1 MEDKQTVQEEPLTP
15 RKKRAMVEYM
25 GILFAA
31 AFLPVAISL
40 VVKVH
45 YMQDNFD
52 AASQGASENI
62 EAIQRESSATLLLV
76 QAQEAYRIGDAGA
89 FTRCMDELSACKA
102 DLPEPAA
109 KIYDSLLTLQ
119 AQQH

>member
-31 AFLPVAISL
+31 AFLLVAISL

-45 YMQDNFD
+45 YMQYNFD

-119 AQQH
+119 AQQN

>member
-1 MEDKQTVQEEPLTP
+1 MEDKQKAQEEQLTP

-31 AFLPVAISL
+31 AFLLVAISL

-52 AASQGASENI
+52 AANQGASENI

-89 FTRCMDELSACKA
+89 FTRYMDELAACKA

-109 KIYDSLLTLQ
+109 KIYDSLLELQ
-119 AQQH
+119 AQLN

>member
-1 MEDKQTVQEEPLTP
+1 MKDKQTVQEEPLTP

-31 AFLPVAISL
+31 AFLLVAISL

-109 KIYDSLLTLQ
+109 KIYDSLLILQ
-119 AQQH
+119 AQQN

>member
-31 AFLPVAISL
+31 AFLLVAISL

-76 QAQEAYRIGDAGA
+76 QAQEAYRIGDGA
-89 FTRCMDELSACKA
+89 FTRCMDELSVCKA

-109 KIYDSLLTLQ
+109 KIYDSLLALQ
-119 AQQH
+119 AQQN

>member
-31 AFLPVAISL
+31 AFLLVAISL

-52 AASQGASENI
+52 TASQGASENI

-119 AQQH
+119 AQQN

>member
-31 AFLPVAISL
+31 AFLLVAISL
-40 VVKVH
+40 VVKGH

-119 AQQH
+119 AQQN